1 MRYVIKKYHL
11 IILFM
16 AAHTVFTIMT
26 FFSPRIT
33 NGGLDIFDL
42 RMFIGYDLLYAR
54 SLIDS
59 LTRSGLNYYLYVL
72 MPLDYLYP
80 LLLSIFFFLFYK
92 KITNSWIIGLL
103 GFLAMTF
110 DFVENTLIIRML
122 TTTFLTERLVNTASL
137 FTQLKGYAYLLNY
150 GLFILLFIV
159 FILKK
164 TDSVKVD

>member
-1 MRYVIKKYHL
+1 MKNMIKKYHL

-42 RMFIGYDLLYAR
+42 RMFVGYDLLYAET
-54 SLIDS
+54 LIDS
-59 LTRSGLNYYLYVL
+59 LTRTGLNYYLYVL

-80 LLLSIFFFLFYK
+80 LFLSIFFFLFFK
-92 KITNSWIIGLL
+92 KITNNWIIALL
-103 GFLAMTF
+103 GFLSMIF

-122 TTTFLTERLVNTASL
+122 TSNILTNRLVNTASL

-150 GLFILLFIV
+150 GLFIILFIV

-164 TDSVKVD
+164 SNYVKVN